1 MCQATMDRVRL
12 YFLLLLLVDFSHSLD
27 KGKQNI
33 NIQTLTPLVAD
44 NTVTVYGVTGG
55 TVELPC
61 NTSAV
66 SKENYPM
73 LVMWFKDDNL
83 NPFYRYCKL
92 WPRRGFIFPKFSAS
106 MYFFTIREKM

>member
-27 KGKQNI
+27 KGKQII
-33 NIQTLTPLVAD
+33 NKHSLIPFVPD

-83 NPFYRYCKL
+83 NPFYRYCGL
-92 WPRRGFIFPKFSAS
+92 GLDQGFNIP
-106 MYFFTIREKM
+106 

>member
-1 MCQATMDRVRL
+1 MCQAMDRVRL

-27 KGKQNI
+27 KGKQIN
-33 NIQTLTPLVAD
+33 NIQTLKPLVPD

-83 NPFYRYCKL
+83 NPFYRYCGL
-92 WPRRGFIFPKFSAS
+92 GLDHGFNIP
-106 MYFFTIREKM
+106 